1 MRARASSAHRVPD
14 REPIR
19 LESGDQVTAGERD
32 TQWPAFVFVT
42 AASGEGW
49 VPSRHLS
56 SDVGTVEVIT
66 AYDTTELELPAGEEV
81 EIVSRDDESG
91 WWWCRRRDGAEGW
104 VPASVLTPID
114 PDETAPP
121 EP

>member
-1 MRARASSAHRVPD
+1 MKARAVSGHEVPT

-19 LESGDQVTAGERD
+19 LELGDEVTVGERD

-56 SDVGTVEVIT
+56 ADSGTASVIT
-66 AYDTTELELPAGEEV
+66 PYNTKELDLAAGDEV
-81 EIVSRDDESG
+81 DVLERDDASG
-91 WWWCRRRDGAEGW
+91 WWWCRRADGAEGW
-104 VPASVLTPID
+104 VPVSALDPIS
-114 PDETAPP
+114 
-121 EP
+121 